1 MAFACVLS
9 LGFTSCG
16 DDDDDSAP
24 APTIVMD
31 EANIEDGEICV
42 KADVN
47 APGRTAAIKI
57 TVTDAQ
63 GNNVKVTKN
72 VTDAKYIGVLNID
85 GFHVHV
91 DIDNK
96 GVVVGDLLKLT
107 VTDTNGK
114 STTAQKSITEEED
127 DDRKDHQQCAGI
139 DRRCE
144 IQRQRCGPLDEIAE
158 AVLDE
163 VAVRLG
169 IGLQGQ
175 QGQGQTEQQKE
186 CECFSDSFHVPVHPF
201 ACFYH
206 KLNSV

>member
-1 MAFACVLS
+1 MKNLKYMSLMMAFACVLS

-85 GFHVHV
+85 GCHVHV

-107 VTDTNGK
+107 VTDANGK

-127 DDRKDHQQCAGI
+127 DD
-139 DRRCE
+139 E
-144 IQRQRCGPLDEIAE
+144 DEE
-158 AVLDE
+158 
-163 VAVRLG
+163 
-169 IGLQGQ
+169 
-175 QGQGQTEQQKE
+175 
-186 CECFSDSFHVPVHPF
+186 
-201 ACFYH
+201 
-206 KLNSV
+206 

>member
-1 MAFACVLS
+1 MKNLKYMSLMMAFACVLS

-63 GNNVKVTKN
+63 GNNVKVTKY

-107 VTDTNGK
+107 VTDANGK

-127 DDRKDHQQCAGI
+127 DD
-139 DRRCE
+139 E
-144 IQRQRCGPLDEIAE
+144 DEE
-158 AVLDE
+158 
-163 VAVRLG
+163 
-169 IGLQGQ
+169 
-175 QGQGQTEQQKE
+175 
-186 CECFSDSFHVPVHPF
+186 
-201 ACFYH
+201 
-206 KLNSV
+206 